1 MKKNVP
7 ENNSIFD
14 LNYEIIEKLVEKNDI
29 KDALM
34 KLKNNLSEENTN
46 LDTLCEEYI
55 NAFDYQDKKFIII
68 KKEDFIGLIQ
78 KLNVNFS
85 EDIIE
90 GIYECF
96 KLEIEGEGNEKQ
108 EWIDYERFKAEM
120 E

>member
-1 MKKNVP
+1 M
-7 ENNSIFD
+7 
-14 LNYEIIEKLVEKNDI
+14 
-29 KDALM
+29 
-34 KLKNNLSEENTN
+34 
-46 LDTLCEEYI
+46 
-55 NAFDYQDKKFIII
+55 
-68 KKEDFIGLIQ
+68 
-78 KLNVNFS
+78 NFS